1 MKSGNV
7 IFNLNP
13 PNCEYKNKEFCQY
26 LSEKSTS
33 FLNSE
38 STEKEEDPFEKEFA
52 NSLSEE
58 NILEENHEKLTIGR
72 EETQSTGTYLF

>member
-7 IFNLNP
+7 IFNLVP
-13 PNCEYKNKEFCQY
+13 PNPEYENKKIFQY

-38 STEKEEDPFEKEFA
+38 STENEEYPFEKEFA
-52 NSLSEE
+52 NSLS
-58 NILEENHEKLTIGR
+58 
-72 EETQSTGTYLF
+72 

>member
-1 MKSGNV
+1 VKSGNV
-7 IFNLNP
+7 IFNLVP
-13 PNCEYKNKEFCQY
+13 PNPEYENKKIFQY

-38 STEKEEDPFEKEFA
+38 STENEEDPFDRDFA